1 MKGFISAYLLIL
13 GLSLSAQSDLLDLLE
28 EDTMDQKAEKEYVF
42 ATFKG
47 TKVINNQSNEIPAR
61 GVMQFMILHRFGSF
75 RNDFFHNFFGLDN
88 AQVRISLDYSPLSW
102 LNVGVGRAS
111 LFKMY
116 DLWYKAPVVR
126 QVRNGWPVG
135 ITLYGSTNYIG
146 TRWPNDG
153 LQRLISDRLIY
164 VNQILFSHKSS
175 ENLSILIAPAVVH
188 YNLRQSNQQPNT
200 VAVLS
205 VAGRYKLSRRVT
217 LNAEFTPMINR
228 NLSWDGT
235 HTTPFTNALSIGF
248 DIETG
253 GHVFQ
258 LHLTNSRGLS
268 DPIWMT
274 QTAGDWLD
282 GEIYFGF
289 NISRVFTIK
298 PPKI

>member
-1 MKGFISAYLLIL
+1 MKTCISVWLLL
-13 GLSLSAQSDLLDLLE
+13 VGLSLSAQSDLFDLLE
-28 EDTMDQKAEKEYVF
+28 EDISDQKSGKEYVF

-47 TKVINNQSNEIPAR
+47 TKVINNQSNEIPAK
-61 GVMQFMILHRFGSF
+61 GVLQFMILHRFGSF
-75 RNDFFHNFFGLDN
+75 NNDFFHNFFGLDN
-88 AQVRISLDYSPLSW
+88 AQVRLSLDYSPLSW
-102 LNVGVGRAS
+102 LNIGVGRAS

-126 QVRNGWPVG
+126 QIRNGWPVG
-135 ITLYGSTNYIG
+135 VTLYGSANYIG
-146 TRWPNDG
+146 SRWPNDG
-153 LQRLISDRLIY
+153 LERLATDRLIY
-164 VNQILFSHKSS
+164 VNQILFSHKAG

-200 VAVLS
+200 IATLTVG
-205 VAGRYKLSRRVT
+205 GRYKLSRRISV
-217 LNAEFTPMINR
+217 NAEYSPMINR

-235 HTTPFTNALSIGF
+235 QTQPFNNALSLGF

-274 QTAGDWLD
+274 QTTGNWLD

-289 NISRVFTIK
+289 NISRVFTLK
-298 PPKI
+298 PLKI